1 MILALLNHKIIRYNF
16 FELNNLELF
25 YFSIINIIKNILRKL
40 NVNFKNFSLYNSY
53 LLSLY
58 LFLTSFR

>member
-25 YFSIINIIKNILRKL
+25 YFSIINIIKNILRKI
-40 NVNFKNFSLYNSY
+40 KC
-53 LLSLY
+53 
-58 LFLTSFR
+58 